1 MNIKLVAEKTFN
13 LLKGFGYEVSSYNKE
28 GDLVIDPMEATRF
41 AVESPNILVRID
53 PLDKHL
59 SLKTGTPGEAIEKIR
74 PMLKELAQDY
84 LLDFDY
90 SVFDKQIKPKG
101 ERVDVARKSK
111 EDEPMSEEMEI
122 LRKLAGLN
130 ENPLLDPPGMKD
142 PAGKQSK
149 FGQDRGEKLDFSS
162 RATKKYENKC
172 ELHEISRRIDW
183 EGPPGPK
190 IG

>member
-1 MNIKLVAEKTFN
+1 MNIKLVAERTFN

-53 PLDKHL
+53 PHDKHL
-59 SLKTGTPGEAIEKIR
+59 SLKTGTPGESIEKIR

-101 ERVDVARKSK
+101 EKVDVAKKSK
-111 EDEPMSEEMEI
+111 
-122 LRKLAGLN
+122 A
-130 ENPLLDPPGMKD
+130 
-142 PAGKQSK
+142 
-149 FGQDRGEKLDFSS
+149 
-162 RATKKYENKC
+162 KC
-172 ELHEISRRIDW
+172 NLCMVNR
-183 EGPPGPK
+183 
-190 IG
+190 

>member
-1 MNIKLVAEKTFN
+1 MNIKIVAEKTFN

-101 ERVDVARKSK
+101 EKLDVAKKSK
-111 EDEPMSEEMEI
+111 EEQVMSEEMEI
-122 LRKLAGLN
+122 LRKLAGLQ
-130 ENPLLDPPGMKD
+130 ENPLLDPPGSKL
-142 PAGKQSK
+142 K
-149 FGQDRGEKLDFSS
+149 FGQDTKQKLSFDKDDVLEF
-162 RATKKYENKC
+162 
-172 ELHEISRRIDW
+172 
-183 EGPPGPK
+183 
-190 IG
+190 